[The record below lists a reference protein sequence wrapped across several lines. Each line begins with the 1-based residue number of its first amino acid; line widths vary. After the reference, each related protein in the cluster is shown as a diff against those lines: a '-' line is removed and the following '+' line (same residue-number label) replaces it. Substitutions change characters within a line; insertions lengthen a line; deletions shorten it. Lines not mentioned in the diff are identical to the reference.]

1 MVKVL
6 LAVVLVSMITV
17 LASASPLLPVS
28 PETLT
33 AVQRDDVLQV
43 KDSQTR
49 PYGWSKGRKVGWH
62 GKKVPPGHQ
71 KKRYR

>member
-6 LAVVLVSMITV
+6 FALILVGGIAGV
-17 LASASPLLPVS
+17 ASASPLLPTSSAHSVVMTD
-28 PETLT
+28 PI
-33 AVQRDDVLQV
+33 VQV
-43 KDSQTR
+43 KNTKAR
-49 PYGWSKGRKVGWH
+49 PYGWSQGRKVGWR

>member
-6 LAVVLVSMITV
+6 LALIQVGAVAAV
-17 LASASPLLPVS
+17 ASASPLLPVS
-28 PETLT
+28 AARSVVTTDPI
-33 AVQRDDVLQV
+33 VQV
-43 KDSQTR
+43 KNTKAR
-49 PYGWSKGRKVGWH
+49 PYGWSQGRKVGWH